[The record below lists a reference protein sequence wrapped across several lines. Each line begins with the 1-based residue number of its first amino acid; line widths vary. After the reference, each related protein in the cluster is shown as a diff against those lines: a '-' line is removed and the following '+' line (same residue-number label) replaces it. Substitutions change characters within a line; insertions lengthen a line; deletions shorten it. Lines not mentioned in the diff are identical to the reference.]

1 MLVAAVRNNPPGDPL
16 PNLPGGAVPFRNIG
30 SEVWACTKI
39 AAGAKNH
46 RRLLPS
52 PTNMFV
58 ESNELPSKKYQRSI
72 FIILLKENIQSAY
85 KRKIDQGP
93 CSTKQDLMS

>member
-1 MLVAAVRNNPPGDPL
+1 MLVAAVMNNPPGEPL
-16 PNLPGGAVPFRNIG
+16 PNLPEVAVPFRNIG
-30 SEVWACTKI
+30 SEVRACTKI

-93 CSTKQDLMS
+93 CGTKQDWMG